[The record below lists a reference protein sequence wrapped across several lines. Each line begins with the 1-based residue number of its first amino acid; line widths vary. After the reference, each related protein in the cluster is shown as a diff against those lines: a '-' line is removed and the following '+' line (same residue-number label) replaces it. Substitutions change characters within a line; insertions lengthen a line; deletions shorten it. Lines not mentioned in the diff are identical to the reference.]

1 LKDAAQAGADSDDAA
16 SNRPLDPENAMTTRD
31 PLPADAASPV
41 DEATNVHFLQA
52 ARHDVRSSAEAQ
64 HRPLTAWLNELLCGT
79 DCCAIVYGGREH
91 EPAVLLL
98 GKHQLREAVAASLG
112 QASALLDPA
121 GAPAAGGRALLS
133 LLFIDIVA
141 STEIVERLGDAAW
154 RALLAKHR
162 AIVRAQLAR
171 HGGAEIDNAGDG
183 FFATFGTPTAA
194 VRCADDIRTESRAA
208 GLELRAGIHTGEC
221 EAVGPHVSGV
231 AVHVAARI
239 AELAEPGGIL
249 VSATVRDLVA
259 GSGLAFGDRG
269 WHALKGLRESRQL
282 FALAS

>member
-1 LKDAAQAGADSDDAA
+1 MTS
-16 SNRPLDPENAMTTRD
+16 LDPS
-31 PLPADAASPV
+31 PATALSTA

-52 ARHDVRSSAEAQ
+52 FRPDARSSADAE
-64 HRPLTAWLNELLCGT
+64 HHPLTAWLGELLCGT
-79 DCCAIVYGGREH
+79 DCCAIVYGGRDR

-98 GKHQLREAVAASLG
+98 GRHQLREAVAASLG
-112 QASALLDPA
+112 EASGRLDPPSA
-121 GAPAAGGRALLS
+121 AAPGERALLS
-133 LLFIDIVA
+133 LLFIDIVG
-141 STEIVERLGDAAW
+141 STETAERLGDAAW

-162 AIVRAQLAR
+162 AIVRGQLAR
-171 HGGAEIDNAGDG
+171 HGGREIDNAGDG
-183 FFATFGTPTAA
+183 FFATFETPTAA
-194 VRCADDIRTESRAA
+194 VRCADAVRAESRAA

-259 GSGLAFGDRG
+259 GSGLVFGDRG

>member
-1 LKDAAQAGADSDDAA
+1 
-16 SNRPLDPENAMTTRD
+16 MTTLD
-31 PLPADAASPV
+31 PLPADASSPA

-52 ARHDVRSSAEAQ
+52 FRHDLRSSVEAQ

-79 DCCAIVYGGREH
+79 DCCAIVYGGRDH

-112 QASALLDPA
+112 QAT
-121 GAPAAGGRALLS
+121 GAPGGPLNANAASERTLLS

-141 STEIVERLGDAAW
+141 STETAERLGDAAW
-154 RALLAKHR
+154 RALLAQHR
-162 AIVRAQLAR
+162 SIVRAQLVR
-171 HGGAEIDNAGDG
+171 HGGREIDNAGDG
-183 FFATFGTPTAA
+183 FFATFETPTAA
-194 VRCADDIRTESRAA
+194 VRCADAVRAESREA

-221 EAVGPHVSGV
+221 ETVGPHVSGV

-239 AELAEPGGIL
+239 AELAEPGEIL
-249 VSATVRDLVA
+249 VSATMRDLVA
-259 GSGLAFGDRG
+259 GSGLVFGERG
-269 WHALKGLRESRQL
+269 WHALKGLRDSRQL